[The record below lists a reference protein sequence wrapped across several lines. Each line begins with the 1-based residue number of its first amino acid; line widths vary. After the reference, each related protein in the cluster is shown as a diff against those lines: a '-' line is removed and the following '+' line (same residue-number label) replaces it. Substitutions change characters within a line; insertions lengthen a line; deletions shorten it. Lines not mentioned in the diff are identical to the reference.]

1 MDAFL
6 NLELLKWQK
15 GSSNSIHAILYDSF
29 RLSISNRGEDC
40 SLESLHWNAMP
51 CCGAWRL
58 EAKEQSL
65 EYSVMQ
71 KGAIVSPKPKPKPIV
86 YK

>member
-29 RLSISNRGEDC
+29 RLSIGNRGEDC
-40 SLESLHWNAMP
+40 SLESLHWNAKP
-51 CCGAWRL
+51 CCCA
-58 EAKEQSL
+58 
-65 EYSVMQ
+65 
-71 KGAIVSPKPKPKPIV
+71 
-86 YK
+86 

>member
-29 RLSISNRGEDC
+29 RLSIGNRGEDC
-40 SLESLHWNAMP
+40 SLESLHWNAKP
-51 CCGAWRL
+51 CCCALRL

-65 EYSVMQ
+65 EHAVMQ
-71 KGAIVSPKPKPKPIV
+71 
-86 YK
+86 

>member
-15 GSSNSIHAILYDSF
+15 GSSNSIHAILYDPF

-40 SLESLHWNAMP
+40 SLESLHWNAKP
-51 CCGAWRL
+51 CCCA
-58 EAKEQSL
+58 
-65 EYSVMQ
+65 
-71 KGAIVSPKPKPKPIV
+71 
-86 YK
+86 